1 MIVYY
6 FGKNMRILKIVQN
19 VAHANGNE
27 GSKKIPRKVLRYF
40 PLKPRLQRLFVNKDL
55 AENMRWHK
63 EKLVHEND
71 VMRHPADSELW
82 RDFDKKY
89 PLFADDPR
97 SVRIGL
103 ASDGFNPFGNMSTSY
118 SIWPV
123 ILVPYNLPPW
133 MCERPFL
140 LLSML
145 IPGPKGPG
153 NDIDVYLQPL
163 IDELKELWEVGIEAY
178 DAYKKENFILRAA
191 LMWTIS
197 DLPAYSYLSGW
208 ITSGY
213 FACPICMSET
223 TCEHLPNSQ
232 KRCYMGHRRF
242 LPSDHKWR
250 DEMKAFDGKKD
261 DRCAPVLQSGEE
273 IMEQLS
279 SIEQVQFGKELNS
292 TQSNKK
298 GKKRKRARKKNKKK
312 KSNWKKMSIFF
323 ELPYWKRLLM
333 RHNLDV
339 MHIEKNVCDN
349 ILGTLMNISG
359 KTKDNKRARR
369 DLMDK

>member
-1 MIVYY
+1 MLLELLKEAFQGVDVDLPKSYSES
-6 FGKNMRILKIVQN
+6 KRLMRDLGFKYEKIHSCPNDCVLFWKEYEN
-19 VAHANGNE
+19 FENCPKCGTCKWKYE

-123 ILVPYNLPPW
+123 LLVPYNLPPW
-133 MCERPFL
+133 MCMKDPFL

-178 DAYKKENFILRAA
+178 DAYKKKTL
-191 LMWTIS
+191 
-197 DLPAYSYLSGW
+197 SY
-208 ITSGY
+208 
-213 FACPICMSET
+213 
-223 TCEHLPNSQ
+223 
-232 KRCYMGHRRF
+232 
-242 LPSDHKWR
+242 
-250 DEMKAFDGKKD
+250 
-261 DRCAPVLQSGEE
+261 VL
-273 IMEQLS
+273 
-279 SIEQVQFGKELNS
+279 
-292 TQSNKK
+292 
-298 GKKRKRARKKNKKK
+298 
-312 KSNWKKMSIFF
+312 
-323 ELPYWKRLLM
+323 
-333 RHNLDV
+333 H
-339 MHIEKNVCDN
+339 
-349 ILGTLMNISG
+349 
-359 KTKDNKRARR
+359 
-369 DLMDK
+369 